1 MENQNQEIKV
11 RSIRADEATLD
22 KFKALSAEFESQGD
36 CLSQLITA
44 YEINNAKYILTDV
57 RADIADYES
66 HINSIQ
72 QAFLHVLELNS
83 NAEKRIRQEFN
94 DLLCSKDSQI
104 ISLQERADK
113 TEHELENA
121 NNIYQQN
128 IDILKTSELEANR
141 AVKTLTESLSI
152 KIRECEQ
159 AERVVQDKQLII
171 DNLTSRLPEQ
181 DVIEKQLEEM
191 KQRLNENEKI
201 INQQK
206 NEINELKQQQQSQEQ
221 SHKLELQKAEIE
233 KQNAILEVKSKQ
245 QEKIDK
251 YNSKIDKLHDEI
263 QSLQNEYNKSISEL
277 QDKMQKTK
285 K

>member
-11 RSIRADEATLD
+11 RSIRADETTLD

-44 YEINNAKYILTDV
+44 YEINNAKHILTDV
-57 RADIADYES
+57 KADIADYES

-128 IDILKTSELEANR
+128 IDVLKTSESEANR
-141 AVKTLTESLSI
+141 EVKALTESLSI
-152 KIRECEQ
+152 KTREYEQ
-159 AERVVQDKQLII
+159 SERAVKDKQLII

-181 DVIEKQLEEM
+181 DIIENQLNEM
-191 KQRLNENEKI
+191 KQKLNENETM

-206 NEINELKQQQQSQEQ
+206 NEINELKQQLLSQEQ
-221 SHKLELQKAEIE
+221 SHELELQKAEIE
-233 KQNAILEVKSKQ
+233 KQNAVLEVKSNQ
-245 QEKIDK
+245 QDKIDG

-277 QDKMQKTK
+277 QDKMQKAK

>member
-11 RSIRADEATLD
+11 RSIRADETTLD

-44 YEINNAKYILTDV
+44 YEINNAKHILTDV
-57 RADIADYES
+57 KADIADYES

-94 DLLCSKDSQI
+94 NLLCSKDIQI
-104 ISLQERADK
+104 ISLQERVDK
-113 TEHELENA
+113 AEHELENA

-128 IDILKTSELEANR
+128 IDVLKTSESEANR
-141 AVKTLTESLSI
+141 EVKALTESLSI
-152 KIRECEQ
+152 KTREYEQ
-159 AERVVQDKQLII
+159 AERAVQDKQLII

-181 DVIEKQLEEM
+181 DIIEKQLDEM
-191 KQRLNENEKI
+191 KQKLKENETMLS
-201 INQQK
+201 QQQ
-206 NEINELKQQQQSQEQ
+206 NEITELKQQLLSQEQ
-221 SHKLELQKAEIE
+221 SHQIELQKAEID
-233 KQNAILEVKSKQ
+233 KQNAVLEVKSKQ
-245 QEKIDK
+245 QDKIDE

-263 QSLQNEYNKSISEL
+263 QSLQSEYNKSISEI
-277 QDKMQKTK
+277 QDKMPKAK

>member
-11 RSIRADEATLD
+11 RSIRADEVTLD

-36 CLSQLITA
+36 CLLQLITA
-44 YEINNAKYILTDV
+44 YEINNAKHILTDV
-57 RADIADYES
+57 KADIADYES

-104 ISLQERADK
+104 ISLQERAEK

-128 IDILKTSELEANR
+128 IDVIKTSESEANR
-141 AVKTLTESLSI
+141 KVKTLTESLSI
-152 KIRECEQ
+152 KTREYEQ
-159 AERVVQDKQLII
+159 AERAVQDKQLII

-181 DVIEKQLEEM
+181 GIIEKQLDEM
-191 KQRLNENEKI
+191 KQKLKENETMLS
-201 INQQK
+201 QQQ
-206 NEINELKQQQQSQEQ
+206 NEITELKQQLLSQQQSH
-221 SHKLELQKAEIE
+221 SLELQKAEID
-233 KQNAILEVKSKQ
+233 KQNAVLEVKSKQ
-245 QEKIDK
+245 QDKIDE
-251 YNSKIDKLHDEI
+251 YNSKIDKLHNEI

-277 QDKMQKTK
+277 QDKMPKAK